1 MKRKENKLNY
11 SFFESKHIIFNE
23 KEEKTTIVIKRSEK
37 RHKTETGMMPKN
49 FQFLIKNKIKNQ
61 NEKEERKEEVFRK
74 YDSHTININ
83 NLPKTSVFK
92 KNNSTLILPSSYKYQ
107 LNNNSNI
114 LVKNDII
121 NENINDKTFPQQI
134 IQKTKTQIIDK
145 SNPVNNIRHNPK
157 FPKYERRISDKF
169 ITIQQKNSEE
179 LNPKE
184 KIEIIENIENIIPK
198 KAISVTIGTSSTRR
212 RSLGGGVRRYHKKES
227 QINQEFSKITYVKS
241 SKATSEAGLDDGNK
255 KINQDVYI
263 HEKNINGILNFNIF
277 GVLDGHGDFG
287 HLASNFVKRY
297 IISRISNHHKIKN
310 LKNNRDIYKELIKD
324 QYQLI
329 THIFLEA
336 DAQIKK
342 EKFNCQMSGTTCVMV
357 IQLDENLICA
367 NTGDSRAILVYD
379 QSPIS
384 NLKNT
389 KVFNLSYDAKPEVP
403 REKERIIKCGGEV
416 EKMVDEEGVG
426 VGPFRVWAKGKS
438 YPGLSMSRS
447 IGDMDAKNVG
457 VIPDPEFVEYKI
469 DSKTKYL
476 IICSDGVWEFL
487 SNEEVMKI
495 ANSFYLRN
503 DALGLCQNL
512 TNKSMDFWLKE
523 DNYVDD
529 ITVVVVFF

>member
-1 MKRKENKLNY
+1 MKKDNKKLYY
-11 SFFESKHIIFNE
+11 SYFPNKQSKVDE
-23 KEEKTTIVIKRSEK
+23 KEEYQTIIIKRSEK
-37 RHKTETGMMPKN
+37 RHKTEVGKIPKN
-49 FQFLIKNKIKNQ
+49 FQFLINKDKIKKEKE
-61 NEKEERKEEVFRK
+61 NEKINTHK
-74 YDSHTININ
+74 YDFNTINVSDFSD
-83 NLPKTSVFK
+83 KFKKK
-92 KNNSTLILPSSYKYQ
+92 KNNSTVILPSVSKFD
-107 LNNNSNI
+107 LNNNIENNNKIFVAIQNSF
-114 LVKNDII
+114 KNTSDSTKMKKMKSQII
-121 NENINDKTFPQQI
+121 N
-134 IQKTKTQIIDK
+134 K
-145 SNPVNNIRHNPK
+145 SNLLDYRRNPT

-169 ITIQQKNSEE
+169 ITIKKKSKESTKKE
-179 LNPKE
+179 LPQ
-184 KIEIIENIENIIPK
+184 NIISTNENK
-198 KAISVTIGTSSTRR
+198 GKTITITKTRR
-212 RSLGGGVRRYHKKES
+212 RSIGAGARHYTKKES
-227 QINQEFSKITYVKS
+227 KIKNEFNKITYVKL
-241 SKATSEAGLDDGNK
+241 SKAISEAGLDDGNK
-255 KINQDVYI
+255 KTNQDVYI

-277 GVLDGHGDFG
+277 GVLDGHGEFG

-342 EKFNCQMSGTTCVMV
+342 EKFNCQMSGTTCVIV